1 MFLFYFSLIYIVSYF
16 SELTQTMKTAELM
29 KKIKLENNIILSFF
43 FIKKIYELTN
53 VNLVHL

>member
-1 MFLFYFSLIYIVSYF
+1 
-16 SELTQTMKTAELM
+16 MKTAELM